1 MPADTPP
8 ELASPPGAPPPG
20 APPPPPPAAAPDAGL
35 RHHGGRAALT
45 LGALGV
51 VFGDIGTSPLYAMKE
66 TFAGEHVLSPDHAH
80 VYGVISLV
88 FWAITIIVSV
98 KYVLLIMRADN
109 GGEGGIMALIAL
121 VQGLVIRSE
130 RAKYVLISVGVFGA
144 ALFFGDAMITPAISV
159 LSAVEG
165 LELVEPSL
173 EDFVVPITLAILATL
188 FFIQRFGTGVVG
200 RLFGPV
206 MATWFAVLAALGLS
220 RVVQDPSILRALSP
234 HYGVVF
240 FLHDGRRAFLALASV
255 VLAVTGAEA
264 LYADMGHF
272 GRAPIRRAWFSLVLP
287 ALVLSYMGQ
296 GVLLLDHP
304 DAVESPLFRMVPDGF
319 LVPMVLLATAAAVIA
334 SQAVIS
340 GAFSVTRQAVQLGF
354 LPMLTIRHTSQ
365 REAGQ
370 IYAPA
375 INWGLFAII
384 VALVVGFGSSTALAS
399 AYGIA
404 VTGTLAIDT
413 VLFFVVVRLLWG
425 KPLWVALLGAAGFLL
440 VDLSFFAANLTKVV
454 SGGWFPLLIAAVVFG
469 VLITWRRGRD
479 VIGRQRAEEEGP
491 LLDFVLGLDAAAGPP
506 PVRVPGTAIFLNAD
520 AGRTPLALRYNV
532 EHNRVLHEHVVV
544 CSVETQGVPH
554 VPSHER
560 IEVDDL
566 LIPDD
571 GIALVRLRYGFQ
583 DEPDVPAALRHAA
596 EHGLDVDV
604 DGATYFLSRVTIAPT
619 RGGGMAPWRKRLFTV
634 LSRNAAGRVQYFCLP
649 DERVVSFGS
658 QLEL

>member
-1 MPADTPP
+1 MTPKDD
-8 ELASPPGAPPPG
+8 
-20 APPPPPPAAAPDAGL
+20 APDAPDVSDAPDAPDAPDVSDAGL
-35 RHHGGRAALT
+35 QHHGSRAALT
-45 LGALGV
+45 FGALGV

-66 TFAGEHVLSPDHAH
+66 TFSGEHELAPAEAN

-88 FWAITIIVSV
+88 FWAITIIVSL

-121 VQGLVIRSE
+121 VQGVVLRSA
-130 RAKYVLISVGVFGA
+130 RAKVVLIALGVFGA
-144 ALFFGDAMITPAISV
+144 ALFYGDGMITPAISV

-165 LELVEPSL
+165 LELVAPGFKP
-173 EDFVVPITLAILATL
+173 FVIPITLAILATL

-206 MATWFAVLAALGLS
+206 MAAWFGTLAVLGL
-220 RVVQDPSILRALSP
+220 VKVIGEPSILRALSP
-234 HYGVVF
+234 HYGVEF

-272 GRAPIRRAWFSLVLP
+272 GRDPIKRAWFLLVLP
-287 ALVLSYMGQ
+287 ALVLNYLGQ
-296 GVLLLDHP
+296 GVLLLQEP
-304 DAVESPLFRMVPDGF
+304 DAVESPLFRLVPGGL
-319 LVPMVLLATAAAVIA
+319 LVPMVLLATMATVIA

-354 LPMLTIRHTSQ
+354 LPMLTIKHTSR

-370 IYAPA
+370 IYVPA
-375 INWGLFAII
+375 VNWGLFVAI

-413 VLFFVVVRLLWG
+413 ILFFVVVRLLWE
-425 KPLWVALLGAAGFLL
+425 KPLWLVLLGAAGFLL
-440 VDLSFFAANLTKVV
+440 VDLAFFAANLTKVV
-454 SGGWFPLLIAAVVFG
+454 SGGWFPLVVAALVFT

-479 VIGRQRAEEEGP
+479 GVEMNRQEQEGP
-491 LLDFVLGLDAAAGPP
+491 LLDFVLALQAHDEPP
-506 PVRVPGTAIFLNAD
+506 TRVPGTAVFLNAD
-520 AGRTPLALRYNV
+520 ASRVPLALRYNV

-544 CSVETQGVPH
+544 CSVQTAGVPY
-554 VPSHER
+554 VPEEQR

-566 LIPDD
+566 HIPDD
-571 GIALVRLRYGFQ
+571 GIALVKLRYGFQ
-583 DEPDVPAALRHAA
+583 DEPNVPEALRRA
-596 EHGLDVDV
+596 EQHGLHVDV
-604 DGATYFLSRVTIAPT
+604 DQATYFLSRVTIAPT
-619 RGGGMAPWRKRLFTV
+619 RSRDSMATWRKRLFTV
-634 LSRNAAGRVQYFCLP
+634 MSRNAAGRVQYFCLP
-649 DERVVSFGS
+649 DDRVVSFGS
-658 QLEL
+658 QIEV